1 MDMTQLRKMLENRK
15 GELSDEKFGNAVGVS
30 GSVMF
35 RYLKRD
41 TTVGLD
47 AVQKMIPAFAASGDT
62 EMVGALMIYAAGLKV
77 SNPDTLRK
85 IGELAL
91 TTNGHESEVQNG

>member
-1 MDMTQLRKMLENRK
+1 MNMTQLRKMLEGRK
-15 GELSDEKFGNAVGVS
+15 GQLSDEKFGNAVGVS

-47 AVQKMIPAFAASGDT
+47 AVQKMVPAFAARGDT

-77 SNPDTLRK
+77 SDPGTLRK

-91 TTNGHESEVQNG
+91 LINGTPPESEA